1 MGSLRCFH
9 RNGCLC
15 WRRLGASVFDAQQRG
30 ASCREVADYS
40 EAGDSPV
47 VARGRIGGA
56 AGAPERRT
64 TRGMRAGARGSVR
77 STSMRLGSGGKG
89 RGRRWQ
95 VSKAKA
101 KSSFGARDHSA
112 FRSRHSRTGNPD
124 QSPATEAVLGRAKR
138 VGEAG
143 MVAGEELGGNL
154 DLRCLV
160 LSRDVSVSQPD

>member
-1 MGSLRCFH
+1 M
-9 RNGCLC
+9 
-15 WRRLGASVFDAQQRG
+15 Q
-30 ASCREVADYS
+30 
-40 EAGDSPV
+40 
-47 VARGRIGGA
+47 
-56 AGAPERRT
+56 
-64 TRGMRAGARGSVR
+64 
-77 STSMRLGSGGKG
+77 LGSGSKG

-112 FRSRHSRTGNPD
+112 FRSRHSKTGNPD
-124 QSPATEAVLGRAKR
+124 QSPAIEAVLGRAKR